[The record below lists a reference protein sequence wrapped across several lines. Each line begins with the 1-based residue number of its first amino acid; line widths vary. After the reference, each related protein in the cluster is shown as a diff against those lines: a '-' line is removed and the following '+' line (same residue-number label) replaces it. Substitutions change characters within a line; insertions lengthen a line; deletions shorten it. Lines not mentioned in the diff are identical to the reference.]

1 MEKKILIVDDEAE
14 ITEEIS
20 EALADEGYE
29 VSCALSYDQAIKAL
43 RADPELKIVITDLLM
58 PGKSGFDLMKSA
70 PLEVGR
76 LLTFIVLSGTPEKF
90 GNEDSPL
97 AYCFRFLRKPV
108 NLDELIGVVEE
119 ACKHPLG

>member
-29 VSCALSYDQAIKAL
+29 VSCALSYDQAINAL

-97 AYCFRFLRKPV
+97 ANCIRFLRKPV
-108 NLDELIGVVEE
+108 NLDELIEVVEE